1 MFSRKGSYP
10 SYKYTVL
17 TFILNSA
24 SLLAAQDN
32 LCKGMPAQEGII
44 PAGGLA
50 LAGTL
55 KPSACL
61 LGLTFSWRWS
71 SVKVKLHLP
80 FATRSSWGKL
90 QASEWLTWD
99 IMVICFDINGIAC
112 LGEKYFLWLPSM
124 TVCSI
129 AQANILIDVCRGF
142 KDIEV
147 TFTIDIPS

>member
-1 MFSRKGSYP
+1 MHRVWQRYSHLKNHVFPKGQLSIIQVYF
-10 SYKYTVL
+10 L
-17 TFILNSA
+17 TFILISA

-32 LCKGMPAQEGII
+32 LCKGMPAQGGII

-61 LGLTFSWRWS
+61 LGLTFSCRWS

-112 LGEKYFLWLPSM
+112 LGEKIFSM
-124 TVCSI
+124 
-129 AQANILIDVCRGF
+129 A
-142 KDIEV
+142 
-147 TFTIDIPS
+147 TINDSLLNCPGKHFDWRLSWV